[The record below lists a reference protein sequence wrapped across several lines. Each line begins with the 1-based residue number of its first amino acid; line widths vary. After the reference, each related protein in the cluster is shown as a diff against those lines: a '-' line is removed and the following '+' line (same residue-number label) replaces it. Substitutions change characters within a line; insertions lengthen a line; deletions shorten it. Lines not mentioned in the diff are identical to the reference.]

1 VTINLSLAKG
11 FRSQIDQRIERKGE
25 LPMSTK
31 KEEKKEVKKPK
42 NKEKPLKPVGLI
54 VIPES
59 VMEKQTKEVQDLLK
73 QLNALKERSSLEGAK
88 IRKALR
94 KAGFKL
100 SDFRKRSPELKRQD
114 P

>member
-1 VTINLSLAKG
+1 
-11 FRSQIDQRIERKGE
+11 
-25 LPMSTK
+25 MSTE
-31 KEEKKEVKKPK
+31 KEEKKEQKKEKEKVEEKKVVKKPK
-42 NKEKPLKPVGLI
+42 NKEKPLKAVGLV

-73 QLNALKERSSLEGAK
+73 QLNALKERTSPDGAK

-100 SDFRKRSPELKRQD
+100 SDFRKRSPELKK
-114 P
+114 

>member
-1 VTINLSLAKG
+1 MNTEKEEKKE
-11 FRSQIDQRIERKGE
+11 QKKGE
-25 LPMSTK
+25 K

-42 NKEKPLKPVGLI
+42 NKEKHLKAVGLI

-73 QLNALKERSSLEGAK
+73 QLNALKERTSLEGTK

-94 KAGFKL
+94 KAGFKI
-100 SDFRKRSPELKRQD
+100 SDFRKRSPELKK
-114 P
+114 